1 MGPLGALIMGFFGGV
16 FFVAASIIAGGWD
29 NPFLAVP
36 VLVYAVIATVA
47 GRRLRRASPGAY
59 EPDLRTGRII
69 ARATIAEGVGIP
81 IVAMALGVTGHPD
94 LVLPGI
100 AAVVGLHF
108 LPMGYF
114 IPFRPFAVI
123 AWLLLLAAAAGMV
136 LRQPDGA
143 VLAGIAAALALW
155 AASALALA
163 SPALAARGVRRTG

>member
-1 MGPLGALIMGFFGGV
+1 
-16 FFVAASIIAGGWD
+16 
-29 NPFLAVP
+29 
-36 VLVYAVIATVA
+36 
-47 GRRLRRASPGAY
+47 
-59 EPDLRTGRII
+59 
-69 ARATIAEGVGIP
+69 
-81 IVAMALGVTGHPD
+81 MALGVTGHPD

-143 VLAGIAAALALW
+143 VFAGIAAALALW

-163 SPALAARGVRRTG
+163 SPVLAARGVRRTG